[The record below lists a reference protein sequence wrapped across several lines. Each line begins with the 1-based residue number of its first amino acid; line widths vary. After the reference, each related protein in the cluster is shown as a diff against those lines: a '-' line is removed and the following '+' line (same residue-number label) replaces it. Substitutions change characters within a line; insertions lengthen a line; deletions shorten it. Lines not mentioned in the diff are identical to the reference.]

1 MNNPHAQLLEHLP
14 HRPPFRFV
22 SRIVAIEPGRCA
34 EGAWELTG
42 AEDFFA
48 GHFPGRPF
56 VPGVLIAEA
65 LAQLS
70 GIVAFA
76 DQTRALDEARASGAS
91 GESGLGAPPVP
102 AMLVHVDV
110 RLKTPVQPPAT
121 LELRST
127 LTRAIGPLRQF
138 DVEARCLGRLVARG
152 TLAIAAAPAIEQIK

>member
-1 MNNPHAQLLEHLP
+1 MNIPLDKLLDRLP

-22 SRIVAIEPGRCA
+22 SRINLLEPGRL
-34 EGAWELTG
+34 GQGVWEVTG
-42 AEDFFA
+42 TEDFFA

-76 DQTRALDEARASGAS
+76 DQTPAIGESGAS
-91 GESGLGAPPVP
+91 GGAAPVP

-110 RLKTPVQPPAT
+110 RMKTPVQPPAT
-121 LELRST
+121 LELRTT

-138 DVEARCLGRLVARG
+138 EVEARCDDRLVARG
-152 TLAIAAAPAIEQIK
+152 TLAIAAAPPIDQIM